1 MNGPLKIIYV
11 SGWLRSGSTVLGNV
25 LAEVPE
31 FFHAG
36 ELHFLWKNAAG
47 LGANRLCGCG
57 LPLTGCPLWTAI
69 LPVGRPA
76 GMTATA
82 HARLVLRQ
90 QRASVRTR
98 HTWRVLR
105 RGLGDPVTR
114 SHAALMTAVYHAIAE
129 HTGATVI
136 VDSGKMAAEAA
147 LLPHLD
153 GVSPY
158 FVHLVRDPRAVAQS
172 YREPKQYVEAMPAV
186 RSTAYWHGFNRAAEA
201 VSRRYPERSA
211 FLRYEEFIA
220 DPRAAV
226 AGLLELCGAD
236 PAVAPVH
243 GQTVE
248 LHPNHTVTGNP
259 DRFRSGLTVIRND
272 DSAWR
277 SRLPGSARLAARTLS
292 WPLFERYGYHRA
304 GPLPGPPAMRT
315 AGQAS
320 RAVTGRGARGSRP
333 G

>member
-1 MNGPLKIIYV
+1 MNSRLSVIYI

-25 LAEVPE
+25 LAEVPG

-57 LPLTGCPLWTAI
+57 LPLTGCPLWSVI
-69 LPVGRPA
+69 LPAGRPA
-76 GMTATA
+76 GMTEAA

-105 RGLGDPVTR
+105 RGAADPVTR
-114 SHAALMTAVYHAIAE
+114 SQAALMTAVYHAIAE
-129 HTGATVI
+129 QTGARVI
-136 VDSGKMAAEAA
+136 VDSSKMAAEAA

-153 GVSPY
+153 GVRPC
-158 FVHLVRDPRAVAQS
+158 FVHLVRDPRAIAQS
-172 YREPKQYVEAMPAV
+172 YRAPKQYVEAMPAGQ
-186 RSTAYWHGFNRAAEA
+186 STAYWHGFNRAAEA
-201 VSRRYPERSA
+201 VSRRYPDRSA

-220 DPRAAV
+220 DPQAAV
-226 AGLLELCGAD
+226 GGLLERFGTD
-236 PAVAPVH
+236 PAVVPVH
-243 GQTVE
+243 GRTVE

-259 DRFRSGLTVIRND
+259 DRFRSGVTVIKDD

-277 SRLPGSARLAARTLS
+277 SRLPAGARLTARTLA
-292 WPLFERYGYHRA
+292 WPLFERYGYHRTR
-304 GPLPGPPAMRT
+304 PPA
-315 AGQAS
+315 GHP
-320 RAVTGRGARGSRP
+320 GGATRP
-333 G
+333 VGPGAAQP